1 MSFSLFDLN
10 NLADSILE
18 TQPNL
23 TSSDTKRFEGKIK
36 ETYSGKTIFII
47 GAAGFIATQT
57 IFELVKYSPKEL
69 ILIDTNENGLA
80 ELIRS
85 LRTTFQQELLPK
97 LNPILFD
104 ITDNLILQ
112 IADNYEKL
120 DFIFN
125 FSASKHVRTERD
137 NFSLWR
143 MIDTNINGIR
153 NVILMA
159 DKSGAKVFS
168 ISSDKASNPTNF
180 MGFTKRLMEILLFR
194 GLPDTS
200 FTTRFANVL
209 FSSGSLTESW
219 MIRLQKNQPLAV
231 PRDTSRF
238 FIRPKESGQLCVL
251 APTVITGGEI
261 LIPNLNLNNSLSLKT
276 VLEKF
281 LSNLDLN
288 PLFIDSEI
296 EAIDLS
302 ASKFG
307 REIPI
312 IYTKRD
318 TAGEKDSEEFFND
331 NDVIKVISKDLS
343 SISNSTQ
350 SFDYSLIDTYLD
362 FLDEIK
368 INKKKLPS
376 LDKFFSESTKVL
388 TEFKPIRSQ
397 LRLDDRI

>member
-1 MSFSLFDLN
+1 LSFSLFDLN

-36 ETYSGKTIFII
+36 ETYSDKTIVII

-112 IADNYEKL
+112 IVENYEKL

-159 DKSGAKVFS
+159 DKSGAKLFS

-238 FIRPKESGQLCVL
+238 FIRPKESGQLCIL
-251 APTVITGGEI
+251 APTIINAGEI

-288 PLFIDSEI
+288 PLYVDSEI
-296 EAIDLS
+296 DAINLS
-302 ASKFG
+302 TSKFG

-318 TAGEKDSEEFFND
+318 TSGEKDSEEFFSE
-331 NDVIKVISKDLS
+331 NDVIKTISKDLS
-343 SISNSTQ
+343 SIVNSTQ
-350 SFDYSLIDTYLD
+350 SFDYSLIDSYLD
-362 FLDEIK
+362 FLDDIT

-376 LDKFFSESTKVL
+376 IDKFFSESTKVL

>member
-1 MSFSLFDLN
+1 LSFSLFDLN

-36 ETYSGKTIFII
+36 ETYSGKTIVII

-80 ELIRS
+80 ELIRNIRS
-85 LRTTFQQELLPK
+85 TFQQDLLPK

-112 IADNYEKL
+112 IVENYEKL

-251 APTVITGGEI
+251 APTLITGGEI

-276 VLEKF
+276 VVEKF
-281 LSNLDLN
+281 LSSLDLN
-288 PLFIDSEI
+288 PLFVDSEI

-302 ASKFG
+302 VSKFG

-318 TAGEKDSEEFFND
+318 TAGEKDSEEFFNV

-343 SISNSTQ
+343 SICNSTQ

-368 INKKKLPS
+368 INKKKLPP

-388 TEFKPIRSQ
+388 AEFKPIRSQ
-397 LRLDDRI
+397 LKLDDRI

>member
-10 NLADSILE
+10 NLSDSILE

-23 TSSDTKRFEGKIK
+23 TNSDTKRFEGKIK
-36 ETYSGKTIFII
+36 ETYSDKTIVII

-57 IFELVKYSPKEL
+57 IFELVKYRPKEL

-80 ELIRS
+80 ELIRG
-85 LRTTFQQELLPK
+85 LRTTFQQDLLPK

-112 IADNYEKL
+112 IVENYEKL

-125 FSASKHVRTERD
+125 FAASKHVRTERD

-251 APTVITGGEI
+251 APTIITAGEI

-281 LSNLDLN
+281 LFNLDLN
-288 PLFIDSEI
+288 PLYVDSEI
-296 EAIDLS
+296 DAINFS
-302 ASKFG
+302 ASKFE
-307 REIPI
+307 RKIPI

-318 TAGEKDSEEFFND
+318 TSGEKDSEEFFSE
-331 NDVIKVISKDLS
+331 NDVIKTISKDLS
-343 SISNSTQ
+343 SIVNSTQ
-350 SFDYSLIDTYLD
+350 SFDYSLIDSYLD
-362 FLDEIK
+362 FLDDIT

-376 LDKFFSESTKVL
+376 MDKFFSESTKAL

>member
-1 MSFSLFDLN
+1 LSFSLFDLN

>member
-10 NLADSILE
+10 NLSDSILE

-36 ETYSGKTIFII
+36 ETYSGKTIVII

-112 IADNYEKL
+112 IVENYEKL

-281 LSNLDLN
+281 LSNLDLH
-288 PLFIDSEI
+288 PLFVDSEI
-296 EAIDLS
+296 KAIDLS
-302 ASKFG
+302 VSKFG
-307 REIPI
+307 KEIPI

-331 NDVIKVISKDLS
+331 NDVIKAISKDLS
-343 SISNSTQ
+343 SICNSTQ
-350 SFDYSLIDTYLD
+350 SFDYSLIDSYLD

-368 INKKKLPS
+368 SNKKKLPS

-388 TEFKPIRSQ
+388 AEFKPIRSQ

>member
-1 MSFSLFDLN
+1 LSFSLFDLN
-10 NLADSILE
+10 NLSDSILE

-36 ETYSGKTIFII
+36 ETYSGKTIVII

-112 IADNYEKL
+112 IVENYEKL

-281 LSNLDLN
+281 LSNLDLH
-288 PLFIDSEI
+288 PLFVDSEI
-296 EAIDLS
+296 KAIDLS
-302 ASKFG
+302 VSKFG
-307 REIPI
+307 KEIPI

-331 NDVIKVISKDLS
+331 NDVIKAISKDLS
-343 SISNSTQ
+343 SICNSTQ
-350 SFDYSLIDTYLD
+350 SFDYSLIDSYLD

-368 INKKKLPS
+368 SNKKKLPS

-388 TEFKPIRSQ
+388 AEFKPIRSQ